1 MKPDKRLITV
11 PVLCLL
17 VIIGQRS
24 GFWENVFAI
33 TPAQSIAL
41 NILFIAA
48 FLWVTEWIPLY
59 ITSFLILFLQISW
72 LLPVI
77 DPNAGKIER
86 QAFLSPFFSDII
98 LLFMGGFVLAAML
111 HKYQLDH
118 RIANWLLKRTGTN
131 PKRLLLGIMA
141 VSALLSMWMSNT
153 ATTAM
158 MFAIVLPI
166 ITSIPEKNRF
176 SKGLALSIPFACNL
190 GGLGTPIGTPPN
202 AIAMSFLMEKGRLI
216 SFGGWMLAAVPLM
229 LILLLIVWGLLLK
242 IYPPKDL
249 QIQFA
254 EVKTIKLSPSQW
266 LVIVLFFL
274 TIAGWLT
281 TGHHGLSIGTV
292 SIIPV
297 IIAFGTGI
305 LRVKDFKNLPWD
317 VLFMVGGGICLGVGL
332 KQSGLTAE
340 LVKMIPL
347 DLSLLWVLAAFLLLT
362 ALMTTFMSNTATA
375 NLLIPIAVSLNTDV
389 ALFVVPIAM
398 VCSTAMALPIS
409 TPPNAI
415 AFGSELLES
424 KDMIVPGVLIT
435 IISLIIIL
443 ALGLF
448 YLPLIKI

>member
-1 MKPDKRLITV
+1 MKADKRFITLPFLI
-11 PVLCLL
+11 LL
-17 VIIGQRS
+17 ISLIYQFS
-24 GFWENVFAI
+24 LWETLFSFN
-33 TPAQSIAL
+33 PAQSIAL
-41 NILFIAA
+41 SILIVAA
-48 FLWVTEWIPLY
+48 FLWITEWIPLY

-72 LLPVI
+72 LLPNI
-77 DPNAGKIER
+77 NPNAGKIER
-86 QAFLSPFFSDII
+86 QAFLSPFFSDVV

-111 HKYQLDH
+111 NKYHLDH

-131 PKRLLLGIMA
+131 PKRLLFGVMV

-158 MFAIVLPI
+158 MFAIILPI
-166 ITSIPEKNRF
+166 ITSIPEGNRF

-202 AIAMSFLMEKGRLI
+202 AIAMNFLIEKGRMI
-216 SFGGWMLAAVPLM
+216 SFGDWMLASVPLM
-229 LILLLIVWGLLLK
+229 LILLVIVWFILIK
-242 IYPPKDL
+242 MYPPHDL
-249 QIQFA
+249 KIQFA
-254 EVKTIKLSPSQW
+254 EVRTTKLSPSHW
-266 LVIVLFFL
+266 LVIGLFFL

-281 TGHHGLSIGTV
+281 TSLHGLSIGTI
-292 SIIPV
+292 SIVPV

-305 LRVKDFKNLPWD
+305 LKVKDFKNLPWD

-340 LVKMIPL
+340 MVKLIPMQ
-347 DLSLLWVLAAFLLLT
+347 LSMLWILLAFLALT

-424 KDMIVPGVLIT
+424 KDMIAPGIVIT
-435 IISLIIIL
+435 AISMLIIL
-443 ALGLF
+443 GLGLF
-448 YLPLIKI
+448 YLPLISM